1 MILLTLLMQGAAAPA
16 ADSARTPAQAPA
28 PAVTSAPSP
37 AAVVMGARLARTGSI
52 MALLPLVAAKDTDD
66 LVAAHPDLSPT
77 EQARLR
83 ATARTT
89 LAAGMARIE
98 TAFGTAYAKRL
109 TPGELTAL
117 VAAAE
122 RHEQQRLRAVQP
134 MVMAE
139 AIASL
144 GTLDFK
150 KDVAAAFCRDTGK
163 LCK

>member
-1 MILLTLLMQGAAAPA
+1 MMLLALLMQGAAAPA
-16 ADSARTPAQAPA
+16 ADSARTPAQASA

-37 AAVVMGARLARTGSI
+37 AAVAMGARLARAGSI
-52 MALLPLVAAKDTDD
+52 MALLVAAKDTND
-66 LVAAHPDLSPT
+66 LVAAHPDLSPA

-98 TAFGTAYAKRL
+98 TAFGTADAKRL

-122 RHEQQRLRAVQP
+122 RPEQQRLCAVQP

-144 GTLDFK
+144 GALDFK

>member
-1 MILLTLLMQGAAAPA
+1 MMLLAVLVQGAAAPA
-16 ADSARTPAQAPA
+16 AAP
-28 PAVTSAPSP
+28 PPVVTSAPSP
-37 AAVVMGARLARTGSI
+37 AAAAMGERLARSGSI

-66 LVAAHPDLSPT
+66 LVAAHPDLSPA

-109 TPGELTAL
+109 TLGELTAL

-122 RHEQQRLRAVQP
+122 RLEQQRLRAVQP

-139 AIASL
+139 AIAAL
-144 GTLDFK
+144 GALDFK